1 MQGMTHGR
9 IVLAVGLFSVTAID
23 EIGDLFLASVD
34 LQKLA
39 ILHLKHAVHK
49 RTHTQV
55 VCHHDP
61 CPVLLVNEP
70 GGNRTW
76 GQAIKSR
83 ALYPQ
88 APCWS
93 LRRHIL

>member
-34 LQKLA
+34 LHQLA

-55 VCHHDP
+55 VCHHDA
-61 CPVLLVNEP
+61 CVVLLVNEP
-70 GGNRTW
+70 VGD
-76 GQAIKSR
+76 QS
-83 ALYPQ
+83 
-88 APCWS
+88 CD
-93 LRRHIL
+93 